1 MSIIDAKTVEKLAK
15 LSRLKV
21 TEEEKTILVHE
32 LTKVMDLAAKVQ
44 SINTDGV
51 EPMTS
56 VIENAQTPERA
67 DEVSEENRR
76 DEYLKIAPHSEMG
89 FYVVPRSVE

>member
-21 TEEEKTILVHE
+21 TDEEKTILEHE
-32 LTKVMDLAAKVQ
+32 LTKVMDMAAKVQ
-44 SINTDGV
+44 SINTDDV

-56 VIENAQTPERA
+56 VIENAQTPERTDA
-67 DEVSEENRR
+67 VSEENRR
-76 DEYLKIAPHSEMG
+76 DEYLNVAPKAEMG

>member
-1 MSIIDAKTVEKLAK
+1 MSIIDTKTVEKLAK

-32 LTKVMDLAAKVQ
+32 LTKVMDMAAKVQ
-44 SINTDGV
+44 SVNTDAV
-51 EPMTS
+51 QPMTS
-56 VIENAQTPERA
+56 VIENAQTPERDDA
-67 DEVSEENRR
+67 VSEENRR
-76 DEYLKIAPHSEMG
+76 EEYLAIAPKAEMG

>member
-21 TEEEKTILVHE
+21 TEEEKAILVTE
-32 LTKVMDLAAKVQ
+32 LTNMMDMVSKVQ
-44 SINTDGV
+44 NVNTDGV
-51 EPMTS
+51 QPMTS
-56 VIENAQTPERA
+56 VIENAQTPERS
-67 DEVSEENRR
+67 DEVTEENRR
-76 DEYLKIAPHSEMG
+76 EEYLKIAPKAEMG